1 MGSGNEGAAALRA
14 GAAVQ
19 RTVDRKGVAP
29 ERSAAPV
36 QRRLDLAAR
45 VAWLYYVR
53 GRTQDEIARQ
63 LSISRQN
70 VQRLVGVANAEG
82 LIKFRLDH
90 PLSECIELADRLR
103 EAFDLRYCE
112 VVPSD
117 RAGDDDRLSLG
128 ICAARYLES
137 LLIQKV
143 PVTIGIGTGRTLRAA
158 ASQIPRLD
166 QPQHRI
172 VSLVGNV
179 GVDGRATR
187 FEVVMRL
194 ADRVGAQCY
203 PLPMPILA
211 NSREERDMLQSLRGY
226 QVVGRLAAEAKAWIV
241 GIADIGWNAPLHVD
255 GFIDDAELGALMEQG
270 AVGEVIGWT
279 FDVEGRLMSTPI
291 HERLTAVRHVV
302 PPPRTVLAVGAGT
315 PKAVAIRAAMKG
327 RIINALITDE
337 TTARAVL
344 DD

>member
-1 MGSGNEGAAALRA
+1 MASGSESAAALRA
-14 GAAVQ
+14 GASEQ
-19 RTVDRKGVAP
+19 RIANRKGVAP

-36 QRRLDLAAR
+36 GRRLDLAAR

-53 GRTQDEIARQ
+53 GRTQDEIAQQ

-90 PLSECIELADRLR
+90 PLSECIALADRLR
-103 EAFDLRYCE
+103 DAFELRYCE

-117 RAGDDDRLSLG
+117 HAGDDDRLSLG

-143 PVTIGIGTGRTLRAA
+143 PVTVGIGTGRTLRAA
-158 ASQIPRLD
+158 ASQIPRMD
-166 QPQHRI
+166 QPQHKI

-211 NSREERDMLQSLRGY
+211 NSREERDMLQSQRGY
-226 QVVGRLAAEAKAWIV
+226 QVVGRLAVEAKAWIV
-241 GIADIGWNAPLHVD
+241 GIGHIGWNAPLHVD
-255 GFIDDAELGALMEQG
+255 GFIDDAELGALMERG
-270 AVGEVIGWT
+270 AIGEVIGWA
-279 FDVEGRLMSTPI
+279 FDADGRLVSTPI
-291 HERLTAVRHVV
+291 HERLTAVHHVV
-302 PPPRTVLAVGAGT
+302 PPPRMVLAVGAGT
-315 PKAVAIRAAMKG
+315 PKATAIRAAMKG

-337 TTARAVL
+337 MTAHAVL
-344 DD
+344 GD